1 MRKVYA
7 VVGIVSYENE
17 DVLGI
22 YTSKDAAIK
31 AATKVAKRPV
41 DYYSDIT
48 NYDFVYV
55 YATSLNTAIDGLRV
69 SVWDSDGVKRANKR
83 KADSEESYGK
93 KIYSKN
99 KVDGDGY
106 SRNDPTVERY

>member
-7 VVGIVSYENE
+7 VVGIVAYENE

-22 YTSKDAAIK
+22 YTSKSAAIK
-31 AATKVAKRPV
+31 AATKIAKRPV
-41 DYYSDIT
+41 DYYADYC
-48 NYDFVYV
+48 NYDTVYV
-55 YATSLNTAIDGLRV
+55 YATSLNVAIDGLRAE
-69 SVWDSDGVKRANKR
+69 VWRSDDVKRTY
-83 KADSEESYGK
+83 KAKQEESYGK

-106 SRNDPTVERY
+106 SVNDPTRERY